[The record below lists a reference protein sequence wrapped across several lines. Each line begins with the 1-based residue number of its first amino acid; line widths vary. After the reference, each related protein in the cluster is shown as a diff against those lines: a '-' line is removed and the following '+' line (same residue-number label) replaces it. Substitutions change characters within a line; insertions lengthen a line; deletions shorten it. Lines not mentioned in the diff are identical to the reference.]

1 MYNNR
6 LLKYSAVISVLL
18 SILLP
23 ASCSQTRHKEENG
36 IDGLTE
42 TLKDIIKDKPGQIGI
57 AVIIDNSDTVKVNNS
72 DDYPLMSMFKLHE
85 AIAVCRTLDKSMTSI
100 DSTMQINRAALDHD
114 TWSPMLADHTSPEFS
129 LSVKELIDYIL
140 IHSDNNA
147 SNILFDNIVS
157 VAETDSITGLLLPDN
172 EVRLMYMER
181 QMKEKNDLA
190 YENRCSPLSYAILVN
205 KVFTDS
211 VASADK
217 QAVIRQAMLN
227 CNTGLTRLAAPLNGK
242 EGVSFAHRTGT
253 GYVTPENLI
262 VAINDGGYVRLPSG
276 KGYSIAVFIKDYNG
290 KAEEAESIMA
300 SISAAVYDRLS
311 ARL

>member
-1 MYNNR
+1 M
-6 LLKYSAVISVLL
+6 L
-18 SILLP
+18 S
-23 ASCSQTRHKEENG
+23 
-36 IDGLTE
+36 
-42 TLKDIIKDKPGQIGI
+42 
-57 AVIIDNSDTVKVNNS
+57 
-72 DDYPLMSMFKLHE
+72 
-85 AIAVCRTLDKSMTSI
+85 
-100 DSTMQINRAALDHD
+100 
-114 TWSPMLADHTSPEFS
+114 
-129 LSVKELIDYIL
+129 
-140 IHSDNNA
+140 
-147 SNILFDNIVS
+147 
-157 VAETDSITGLLLPDN
+157 
-172 EVRLMYMER
+172 
-181 QMKEKNDLA
+181 
-190 YENRCSPLSYAILVN
+190 LSYAILVN